1 MDAKE
6 DLPSRSYRFLTLEVV
21 DWTGPIVEITFDRA
35 IDSIA
40 DAGAAVREAS
50 LFMRTLVAPRSSSAF
65 FITCYDGLSVTREPL
80 SELQQRF
87 IEFNEKFSVGD
98 VRYGGSHF
106 AKTFV
111 VATSIQS
118 ASRSNHFESRA
129 DALVALREKI
139 RLAGDGR

>member
-6 DLPSRSYRFLTLEVV
+6 DLPRRSYRFLTLEVA
-21 DWTGPIVEITFDRA
+21 DWTGPIVEISFDRP
-35 IDSIA
+35 IDSTA
-40 DAGAAVREAS
+40 DAAAAVREAS
-50 LFMRTLVAPRSSSAF
+50 LFMRTLVAPRSTTAY
-65 FITCYDGLSVTREPL
+65 FITCYDGLSVTRDPL

-87 IEFNEKFSVGD
+87 IKFNEKFSVGD

-118 ASRSNHFESRA
+118 ASRSNHHESRA
-129 DALVALREKI
+129 EALAALREKI
-139 RLAGDGR
+139 RIAVDGG